1 MTPATALPTT
11 AAEWFAA
18 RRRPQDASFEE
29 HFTRWL
35 AENPRNPDEYALCQ
49 LTWDLS
55 AAAAEGLHAE
65 DRGRPW
71 YRPRAITAGA
81 AAVFIA
87 ALAMAVFWAI
97 SPKPVTF
104 QTAAG
109 EQRTIAL
116 ADGTQLTMNTR
127 SGIEV
132 RLGRSKRVVRVL
144 DGEVFFAVA
153 KDPSRPFIVE
163 TNLAI
168 ARAVGTH
175 FNVLA
180 GAERVE
186 VATEEGN
193 VWVTTT
199 SDRAAG
205 VMATAGVRATL
216 VRGSASPVLDK
227 ADLTRI
233 ENWRARRLEFDNVP
247 LDAALQEFSR
257 YTRLP
262 YRAATREIGQI
273 PVSAVLNVGD
283 ESALRVTLKAAFGLD
298 VVERNG
304 EWLVNASMDEP
315 PHAHH

>member
-1 MTPATALPTT
+1 MRPATALPTT

-29 HFTRWL
+29 HFARWL
-35 AENPRNPDEYALCQ
+35 AENSRNPDEYALCQ

-55 AAAAEGLHAE
+55 AAAAEGLQA
-65 DRGRPW
+65 DLGARPW
-71 YRPRAITAGA
+71 YRRRAITAGA
-81 AAVFIA
+81 AAALVA
-87 ALAMAVFWAI
+87 ALAIAVIWAI
-97 SPKPVTF
+97 PPKPVTF
-104 QTAAG
+104 ETAAG

-132 RLGRSKRVVRVL
+132 RLDRSKRAVRIL
-144 DGEVFFAVA
+144 DGEVYFAVA
-153 KDPSRPFIVE
+153 KDPSRPFIVQ
-163 TNLAI
+163 TNLGT
-168 ARAVGTH
+168 ARAVGTR

-180 GAERVE
+180 SAERVE

-199 SDRAAG
+199 NDRAAG

-216 VRGSASPVLDK
+216 VRGSASPMVDK
-227 ADLTRI
+227 ADLARI

-247 LDAALQEFSR
+247 LDAALREFSR

-283 ESALRVTLKAAFGLD
+283 EDALRETLEAAFRLT
-298 VVERNG
+298 VVANG
-304 EWLVNASMDEP
+304 AEWLVVGPKDQ
-315 PHAHH
+315 HH